1 MATPTNLTQE
11 SLFGAIARLINKKSF
26 SDISVS
32 ELTRVAGISRPTF
45 YRHYHNI
52 MDILTVALASLQQDF
67 QATVTFHDNYQYI
80 LQTILFFQHHHTT
93 VQVLLQA
100 GQETALQQKV
110 ATTMAE
116 LSYQKNSVAALS
128 DLEAQYYVTYH
139 TTGLLSVILDWINN
153 GQPESPEALARFLND
168 NSRQL
173 YKPMPKKSEE
183 G

>member
-1 MATPTNLTQE
+1 
-11 SLFGAIARLINKKSF
+11 
-26 SDISVS
+26 
-32 ELTRVAGISRPTF
+32 
-45 YRHYHNI
+45 
-52 MDILTVALASLQQDF
+52 
-67 QATVTFHDNYQYI
+67 
-80 LQTILFFQHHHTT
+80 
-93 VQVLLQA
+93 
-100 GQETALQQKV
+100 
-110 ATTMAE
+110 MAE